1 MNNKNFENSL
11 KRISQTVPPIWFMRQ
26 AGRYHSHYQNLKK
39 KYSFEQLCKTPELAA
54 EVAYGPVKEFDFDVA
69 ILFSDILFILEGL
82 GLGLKFNPGPI
93 FSQYITKDNFKNFS
107 DLDKAFNHLNFQA
120 DALKLTREMLP
131 KSKSLIG
138 FVGGPWTLLR
148 FATGKTKEK
157 LQYEDFHMEY
167 MKNVILPL
175 LEMNIGLQLKSGAE
189 IVMIFD
195 SSLYDLDSVIFSN
208 QYIGLIKDLTN
219 KFPEKIGYY
228 SRGRNIKE
236 LIPFMDFPLAG
247 MGFDKNISL
256 NEVFLNSNSGF
267 VQGNFDENLMLLS
280 ENDFL
285 IELKKFIQEIKAIDN
300 YNGWV
305 CGLGHGINKNTPEK
319 NVHLFIET
327 IRNKFK

>member
-1 MNNKNFENSL
+1 
-11 KRISQTVPPIWFMRQ
+11 MRQ

-208 QYIGLIKDLTN
+208 QY
-219 KFPEKIGYY
+219 
-228 SRGRNIKE
+228 S
-236 LIPFMDFPLAG
+236 
-247 MGFDKNISL
+247 
-256 NEVFLNSNSGF
+256 
-267 VQGNFDENLMLLS
+267 
-280 ENDFL
+280 
-285 IELKKFIQEIKAIDN
+285 
-300 YNGWV
+300 
-305 CGLGHGINKNTPEK
+305 
-319 NVHLFIET
+319 
-327 IRNKFK
+327 

>member
-327 IRNKFK
+327 IRKKFK

>member
-1 MNNKNFENSL
+1 VNNKNFENSL

-256 NEVFLNSNSGF
+256 NDVFLNSNSGF

>member
-256 NEVFLNSNSGF
+256 NDVFLNSNSGF